1 MLLTINT
8 KTGHAEKRQT
18 ERLQSFGLNE
28 RDLQDILFRSL
39 DRVFPDD
46 ELILLMQSRNWQ
58 EEPDLMAVDK
68 NGDLFIFELKA
79 WESHSSNLLQVLRYG
94 QIFGSS
100 KYQELDTWHKKS
112 TDKSQSLKVT
122 HAAKFGHELLEE
134 NFNRRQ
140 VFVVMTNGLD
150 RRTREAVQYWR
161 SCGLDVRPWVY
172 RVYRGDADEML
183 LEISPFRVADNPY
196 DDIAEGYYVLNT
208 NFSNNEQDHHDMI
221 ASGKAAAYFD
231 PWKFKIKRL
240 SKGDVVFLYQSG
252 VGVVAVG
259 SADGKLLKAPYQGNP
274 EHPEEE
280 YSMKLLQFQLVSPPI
295 TAAEIKKITGT
306 SHRFMS
312 TIFGL
317 DADSG
322 KELRKF
328 IYDNRRAAS

>member
-1 MLLTINT
+1 M
-8 KTGHAEKRQT
+8 G
-18 ERLQSFGLNE
+18 
-28 RDLQDILFRSL
+28 
-39 DRVFPDD
+39 
-46 ELILLMQSRNWQ
+46 
-58 EEPDLMAVDK
+58 
-68 NGDLFIFELKA
+68 
-79 WESHSSNLLQVLRYG
+79 YG

-122 HAAKFGHELLEE
+122 HAAKFGQELLEE

-259 SADGKLLKAPYQGNP
+259 SADGKLLKAQYQGNP

-306 SHRFMS
+306 NHRFMS

-317 DADSG
+317 DADRRGTLSRANQRLLRTKGIGFDRLCGLLPGVYPAARSVGIGSCRTAVSDPEIHGNRGPASG
-322 KELRKF
+322 R
-328 IYDNRRAAS
+328 IRRGPVR